1 MKKTIDCMGMACP
14 LPVVNAKKAFA
25 DFTED
30 GELTVLVD
38 NETAVS
44 NLKKLAASSGFA
56 AEGVHTAQVTFAARD
71 SEMRGERIKKG
82 QILGMEDGKITLVD
96 NNMIDVAF
104 RVTRR
109 LVKKYNG
116 TLVTVF
122 YGEETDEA
130 AANELGDRLQARFPG
145 AEINVING
153 GQPVYYFILSVE

>member
-1 MKKTIDCMGMACP
+1 MSVLATKAIPQGVTAMLTFAPELSPEENHLQMMK
-14 LPVVNAKKAFA
+14 
-25 DFTED
+25 
-30 GELTVLVD
+30 
-38 NETAVS
+38 
-44 NLKKLAASSGFA
+44 A

-96 NNMIDVAF
+96 NNMVDVAF

-109 LVKKYNG
+109 LVKKNNG

-145 AEINVING
+145 AEINVIDG
-153 GQPVYYFILSVE
+153 GQPVYYFIISVE